1 STHRRKCSTNSYS
14 KVGAQTRRVLLQRI
28 DTAATFVD
36 HCAEQERISQN
47 FTHLSKTRS
56 QKSVTSTLTTR
67 SSLGGRFTHA
77 LRINFLLC
85 RIFAIL
91 PSIERHRTQLHEKPY
106 DGPNTSRGIAEAAQ
120 NKFSNCKDSE
130 EKSHKGAHQKK
141 VLVRRQIL
149 EFTKDSS
156 PNGRVTEFV
165 RGKDS
170 HLRHQVLSSRLHTS
184 TRPIRNI
191 RSTRRSRRPRNFRNK
206 SIPEHS
212 PPPSA

>member
-1 STHRRKCSTNSYS
+1 M
-14 KVGAQTRRVLLQRI
+14 LLQRI

-36 HCAEQERISQN
+36 HCAEQERIFQN

-67 SSLGGRFTHA
+67 SALGGRFTHA
-77 LRINFLLC
+77 LRINFSRC
-85 RIFAIL
+85 IIFALL
-91 PSIERHRTQLHEKPY
+91 PSIEGNRPQQYEKPCG
-106 DGPNTSRGIAEAAQ
+106 GPNTRNRIAESAQ

-130 EKSHKGAHQKK
+130 EKNHKGTHQKK
-141 VLVRRQIL
+141 VLVRRQIPD
-149 EFTKDSS
+149 FTKDSS
-156 PNGRVTEFV
+156 PNGKVTEFV
-165 RGKDS
+165 REEDS
-170 HLRHQVLSSRLHTS
+170 QLRHQVLRSRLHTS